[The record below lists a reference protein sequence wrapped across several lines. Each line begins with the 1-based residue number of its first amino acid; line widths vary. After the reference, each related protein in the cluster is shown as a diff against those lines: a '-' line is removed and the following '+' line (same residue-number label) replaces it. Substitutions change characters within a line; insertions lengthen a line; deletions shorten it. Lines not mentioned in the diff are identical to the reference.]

1 MTNEICVWSFLVYLI
16 HKFMSILKIAA
27 ICTLLTSISH
37 AHDGKH
43 DKAEMKK
50 ASEEL
55 FAAADTEKNGS
66 LTLSEFKTF
75 HAEMQK
81 KRERNKPSEEE
92 MFKEIDTDNSGTVT
106 KEEMKNHRKEKGEKK
121 DKKDRKDKK

>member
-1 MTNEICVWSFLVYLI
+1 
-16 HKFMSILKIAA
+16 MSILKIIA
-27 ICTLLTSISH
+27 ICTLLTSISY

-66 LTLSEFKTF
+66 LTMSEFKTF

-106 KEEMKNHRKEKGEKK
+106 KEEMKNHRKENKK
-121 DKKDRKDKK
+121 DGDKSDKKDRKDKK